1 MRSSGYLIKEGI
13 KSLWKNRTMSLASI
27 AVLISCLLITGIAVL
42 LSLNLSSTMESIEG
56 NNQITVFLQDGLP
69 QISAIQAGES
79 IRAID
84 NVSDCTFISRDDGL
98 MDVMDMLGD
107 DGTILQGLEGEDNFL
122 PDSYK
127 ISLEDLS
134 KYDETIDAIMQISG
148 VDHITDY
155 SNIATKLSNLDRLIK
170 YAGIA
175 VIIVLGLVS
184 LFIISNTVRVT
195 MFSRRVE
202 INIMKSVGATNGF
215 IRIPFIVEGIAI
227 GVLSGGISV
236 GILIFAYNKL
246 VEVVYNVV
254 PFLNMI
260 DIDRYIW
267 YIVGIYIIAGTLFGV
282 LGGVFSLG
290 RYLNRE
296 GENAIN

>member
-267 YIVGIYIIAGTLFGV
+267 VYSGNLYYCRN
-282 LGGVFSLG
+282 SL
-290 RYLNRE
+290 RRTRRS
-296 GENAIN
+296 IFTRKIS